1 MTIQKRELKTPS
13 FEMVGKPGG
22 MFGFLEALCTHT
34 YLYLSFLH
42 SLFKFL
48 QSCSFPCC
56 STATVLTVRRLYLN
70 YPNECVLT
78 YRNPYLLA
86 APPQSLTFS
95 PLLIYKMPFSS
106 FSPLIALEV
115 QSRALCMLSKYST
128 TEL

>member
-22 MFGFLEALCTHT
+22 MFGFLEALRTHT

-56 STATVLTVRRLYLN
+56 STATVLTVRRLDLN

-86 APPQSLTFS
+86 PAPQSLTFS
-95 PLLIYKMPFSS
+95 PLLFYRMPLSS
-106 FSPLIALEV
+106 FTPLIALEV
-115 QSRALCMLSKYST
+115 QGRALCMLSKYST

>member
-1 MTIQKRELKTPS
+1 
-13 FEMVGKPGG
+13 MVGKPGG

-86 APPQSLTFS
+86 APPPVFDILSSLNLQNAILFLFSSNCFGGSKQSLVHAKQIF
-95 PLLIYKMPFSS
+95 YH
-106 FSPLIALEV
+106 
-115 QSRALCMLSKYST
+115 
-128 TEL
+128 